1 MDVVTA
7 YWLKILTH
15 PRKTFPMIFLL
26 LDNIISTI
34 WSLFWVASMIIT
46 FFYIF
51 VDFSWEKLY
60 VFTTVA
66 SALVIFQFIF
76 GMLQLR
82 LSLNYGSELGD
93 DTNKYF
99 RFAGWVRLGL
109 LDFVTGYDS
118 TGHSTFHQSFDC
130 WA

>member
-1 MDVVTA
+1 
-7 YWLKILTH
+7 
-15 PRKTFPMIFLL
+15 
-26 LDNIISTI
+26 
-34 WSLFWVASMIIT
+34 MIIT

-76 GMLQLR
+76 GMLQLS

-99 RFAGWVRLGL
+99 RFAGWYVWAYWILSPVTTVLAIPRFINRLIVGRSGTWTSPERAN
-109 LDFVTGYDS
+109 LDGTED
-118 TGHSTFHQSFDC
+118 DK
-130 WA
+130 